1 MQTINHFITESK
13 KFSRNNWWIYI
24 LYFLMLFIIIFTE
37 KQELVPIIMVT
48 SIHFVADIFIMMMF
62 GSYSRSNFA
71 QGTYYQIISLL
82 LFLSL
87 KIYTGLIGDGWHYL
101 MADPVYILAAVKNYK
116 IDVRKSDIKII
127 NPITMTIL
135 SFVILLVIDNLT
147 QHIHNFKII
156 SSSSKL
162 VQTIGI
168 FLFAIAL
175 STTSNER
182 LRYQISLVALTAMVG
197 GSAWETFST
206 WENGKIAGLAI
217 SYTLLPLTV
226 LIFYLKKWPDI
237 MKSKVINS
245 VADFS

>member
-1 MQTINHFITESK
+1 
-13 KFSRNNWWIYI
+13 
-24 LYFLMLFIIIFTE
+24 MLFIIVFTE
-37 KQELVPIIMVT
+37 KQDLVPIIIVT

-62 GSYSRSNFA
+62 SSYSRSNYA

-87 KIYTGLIGDGWHYL
+87 KIYTGLVGDGWHYL
-101 MADPVYILAAVKNYK
+101 MADPIYILAAVKNYK
-116 IDVRKSDIKII
+116 IDVEKSDIKII
-127 NPITMTIL
+127 NAITMTIL
-135 SFVILLVIDNLT
+135 SLGILLVTYNLT
-147 QHIHNFKII
+147 KHIHHIKII
-156 SSSSKL
+156 SSPSKL

-206 WENGKIAGLAI
+206 WENGKIVGLAI

-226 LIFYLKKWPDI
+226 LIFYLKKWPNI
-237 MKSKVINS
+237 MKTKIINS
-245 VADFS
+245 IANYS

>member
-1 MQTINHFITESK
+1 
-13 KFSRNNWWIYI
+13 
-24 LYFLMLFIIIFTE
+24 MLFIIIFTE
-37 KQELVPIIMVT
+37 KQNLVPIIIVT

-62 GSYSRSNFA
+62 SSYSRLNYA

-101 MADPVYILAAVKNYK
+101 MADPIYILAAIKNYK
-116 IDVRKSDIKII
+116 IDVMKSNIKII
-127 NPITMTIL
+127 NGITMAIL
-135 SFVILLVIDNLT
+135 SLVVFLVIYYLT
-147 QHIHNFKII
+147 QHFYNFKII

-182 LRYQISLVALTAMVG
+182 LRYQLSLVALTAMVG

-206 WENGKIAGLAI
+206 WQSGKIVGLAI

-226 LIFYLKKWPDI
+226 LIYYLKKWPDI
-237 MKSKVINS
+237 MKSKSINA
-245 VADFS
+245 VAGLS